1 MKVVII
7 GAGIGGPVCAI
18 SCRREGLEV
27 VVLEQAA
34 ALQPVGAGIQ
44 IPPNAAR
51 ILRKLGLVPQLLDK
65 ATLVDTIDYLRY
77 KDDGEVLYQ
86 MEGGEK
92 MKQSYGDLWMVIARP
107 HYHGVLWSAAKEA
120 GAELR
125 LGTEA
130 VAIDFEDSSVRLV
143 TGKIVRGD
151 VVVGADG
158 LWSRSRDQILGRPSP
173 PSETG
178 DLAHRATLTL
188 QQMKDLKDPRI
199 DDLIERKTV
208 KCWMGPNKHCVL
220 YPIGGGQVFNIV
232 IICPDDIP
240 KDMRQAPGDVKEMR
254 ALFVGWD
261 ERLIKMLSYVPSV
274 LKWKL
279 CHHEELQSWRKGP
292 IALLGDAC
300 HPTLPYQAQGAAMAV
315 EDGAVLGKLLGQLES
330 SGLYHDGTRDTVLGM
345 LEIYENL
352 RKSRTTINVQGARSN
367 QRAYHL
373 PDGPIQESRDAWLRS
388 GPRGASPDGFTL
400 ADTAYL
406 EVILGFDALE
416 ESVDAFEHWKAGQSQ
431 TLPRYNL

>member
-7 GAGIGGPVCAI
+7 GAGIGGLVCAI

-77 KDDGEVLYQ
+77 KDGKVLYQ

-130 VAIDFEDSSVRLV
+130 VAIDFENSSVRLG
-143 TGKIVRGD
+143 TGEI
-151 VVVGADG
+151 
-158 LWSRSRDQILGRPSP
+158 GR
-173 PSETG
+173 
-178 DLAHRATLTL
+178 
-188 QQMKDLKDPRI
+188 
-199 DDLIERKTV
+199 
-208 KCWMGPNKHCVL
+208 
-220 YPIGGGQVFNIV
+220 
-232 IICPDDIP
+232 
-240 KDMRQAPGDVKEMR
+240 
-254 ALFVGWD
+254 
-261 ERLIKMLSYVPSV
+261 
-274 LKWKL
+274 
-279 CHHEELQSWRKGP
+279 

-388 GPRGASPDGFTL
+388 EPRGASLDGFTL

-416 ESVDAFEHWKAGQSQ
+416 ECVDAFEHWKAGQSQ

>member
-7 GAGIGGPVCAI
+7 GAGIGGLVCAI

-77 KDDGEVLYQ
+77 KDGKVLYQ

-130 VAIDFEDSSVRLV
+130 VAIDFKDSSVRLG
-143 TGKIVRGD
+143 TGEIVRGD

-158 LWSRSRDQILGRPSP
+158 QS
-173 PSETG
+173 
-178 DLAHRATLTL
+178 AHISSYYFLTL
-188 QQMKDLKDPRI
+188 IRDWQNMSLLIPRRS
-199 DDLIERKTV
+199 LVKIE
-208 KCWMGPNKHCVL
+208 GS
-220 YPIGGGQVFNIV
+220 
-232 IICPDDIP
+232 D
-240 KDMRQAPGDVKEMR
+240 
-254 ALFVGWD
+254 
-261 ERLIKMLSYVPSV
+261 
-274 LKWKL
+274 
-279 CHHEELQSWRKGP
+279 SW
-292 IALLGDAC
+292 
-300 HPTLPYQAQGAAMAV
+300 PTL
-315 EDGAVLGKLLGQLES
+315 S
-330 SGLYHDGTRDTVLGM
+330 TV
-345 LEIYENL
+345 
-352 RKSRTTINVQGARSN
+352 
-367 QRAYHL
+367 
-373 PDGPIQESRDAWLRS
+373 
-388 GPRGASPDGFTL
+388 
-400 ADTAYL
+400 
-406 EVILGFDALE
+406 
-416 ESVDAFEHWKAGQSQ
+416 
-431 TLPRYNL
+431 

>member
-7 GAGIGGPVCAI
+7 GAGIGGLVCAI

-77 KDDGEVLYQ
+77 KDGKVLYQ

-130 VAIDFEDSSVRLV
+130 VAIDFEDSSVRLG
-143 TGKIVRGD
+143 TGEIVRGD

-158 LWSRSRDQILGRPSP
+158 LWSRSRDQILGRPSS

-178 DLAHRATLTL
+178 DLAYRATLTL

-199 DDLIERKTV
+199 DDLIEHKTV

-220 YPIGGGQVFNIV
+220 YPIGGGQVFNLVIV
-232 IICPDDIP
+232 CPDDIP
-240 KDMRQAPGDVKEMR
+240 KDMRQAPGDVEEMR

-261 ERLIKMLSYVPSV
+261 ER
-274 LKWKL
+274 
-279 CHHEELQSWRKGP
+279 
-292 IALLGDAC
+292 
-300 HPTLPYQAQGAAMAV
+300 
-315 EDGAVLGKLLGQLES
+315 
-330 SGLYHDGTRDTVLGM
+330 SG
-345 LEIYENL
+345 EN
-352 RKSRTTINVQGARSN
+352 S
-367 QRAYHL
+367 
-373 PDGPIQESRDAWLRS
+373 
-388 GPRGASPDGFTL
+388 FTL
-400 ADTAYL
+400 EYC
-406 EVILGFDALE
+406 
-416 ESVDAFEHWKAGQSQ
+416 
-431 TLPRYNL
+431 Y

>member
-1 MKVVII
+1 MKVIII
-7 GAGIGGPVCAI
+7 GAGIGGLACAI

-27 VVLEQAA
+27 VVLEQAP

-51 ILRKLGLVPQLLDK
+51 VLRKLGLLPQLIDK
-65 ATLVDTIDYLRY
+65 ATLIDSIDYLRY
-77 KDDGEVLYQ
+77 KDGEVLYQ
-86 MEGGEK
+86 IQGGEK
-92 MKQSYGDLWMVIARP
+92 FKQVYGDTWMVIARP
-107 HYHGVLWSAAKEA
+107 DYHDVLWNAAKEA
-120 GAELR
+120 GVELR
-125 LGTEA
+125 LGAEA
-130 VAIDFEDSSVRLV
+130 AEIDFEVPSVHLA
-143 TGKIVRGD
+143 TGEIVKGD
-151 VVVGADG
+151 VIVGADG

-178 DLAHRATLTL
+178 DLAYRATLTL
-188 QQMKDLKDPRI
+188 QQMKDLRDPQI
-199 DDLIERKTV
+199 DDLIKHKTV

-220 YPIGGGQVFNIV
+220 YPISGGQVFNLV

-240 KDMRQAPGDVKEMR
+240 KRVRQAPGDVEEMR
-254 ALFVGWD
+254 GLFLGWD
-261 ERLIKMLSYVPSV
+261 GRLTKMLSSVTSV

-279 CHHEELQSWRKGP
+279 CHHEELRSWRKGS

-315 EDGAVLGKLLGQLES
+315 EDGAVLGILLGQLVT
-330 SGLYHDGTRDTVLGM
+330 SGLYDKSKDSILDL

-367 QRAYHL
+367 QQAYHL
-373 PDGPIQESRDAWLRS
+373 PDGPLQESRDAWLRS
-388 GPRGASPDGFTL
+388 GPQDTSPDGFTF

-406 EVILGFDALE
+406 RVILGFDALG
-416 ESVDAFEHWKAGQSQ
+416 ESIDAFKKWEAGHAQV
-431 TLPRYNL
+431 LPRHNL

>member
-7 GAGIGGPVCAI
+7 GAGIGGLVCAI

-77 KDDGEVLYQ
+77 KDGEVLYQ

-92 MKQSYGDLWMVIARP
+92 MKELYGDVWMVIARP

-120 GAELR
+120 GVELR
-125 LGTEA
+125 LGAEA

-143 TGKIVRGD
+143 TGEIVRGD

-158 LWSRSRDQILGRPSP
+158 LWSRSRDQILGRLSP

-178 DLAHRATLTL
+178 DLAYRATLTL

-199 DDLIERKTV
+199 DDLIEHKTV
-208 KCWMGPNKHCVL
+208 KCWIGPNKHCVL
-220 YPIGGGQVFNIV
+220 YPIGGGQVFNLV
-232 IICPDDIP
+232 ILCPDDIP
-240 KDMRQAPGDVKEMR
+240 KDMRQAPGDVEEMR

-261 ERLIKMLSYVPSV
+261 ERLTKMLSCVPSV

-279 CHHEELQSWRKGP
+279 CHHEELRSWRKGP

-315 EDGAVLGKLLGQLES
+315 EDGAVLGKLLGQLMS
-330 SGLYHDGTRDTVLGM
+330 SGLYHDGARDTILDM

-388 GPRGASPDGFTL
+388 QPRGASPDGFTL

-406 EVILGFDALE
+406 GVILGFDALE
-416 ESVDAFEHWKAGQSQ
+416 ESVYAFENWKAGQVQ